1 MCPHCGHKGANF
13 IQAREGSI
21 LPQSARR
28 LWQCKS
34 CRKQFSA
41 MTGSIF
47 HGSKVPLRKWLF
59 VVFEMA
65 SNKNGMA
72 AREIERKYGVAP
84 KTAWFMAHRIRE
96 AMKTKARTRLFTG
109 TVVSD
114 ETWIGG
120 DPANKHHDKV
130 ARDEQGN
137 MVHHTEKTPVLSL
150 VDKQTGEVRSR
161 VVPTSE
167 LREPAQSI

>member
-1 MCPHCGHKGANF
+1 
-13 IQAREGSI
+13 
-21 LPQSARR
+21 
-28 LWQCKS
+28 
-34 CRKQFSA
+34 

-59 VVFEMA
+59 VLFEMA

-96 AMKTKARTRLFTG
+96 AMKTKAPARLLTG

-114 ETWIGG
+114 ETYIGG
-120 DPANKHHDKV
+120 DPGNKH
-130 ARDEQGN
+130 R
-137 MVHHTEKTPVLSL
+137 
-150 VDKQTGEVRSR
+150 
-161 VVPTSE
+161 
-167 LREPAQSI
+167 